1 MKTTQM
7 KNLKRG
13 IPKGGTKQTKAK
25 LPQYKAK
32 NKLVHGKGKVLL
44 KFSSMNP
51 SCMRSKDVGKKLS
64 TENSSCE
71 EQLVPG
77 YDLKWRKKYVPKK
90 AAQHSMG
97 RSLEKSVDAM
107 AKAQLPRDIDDKR
120 YHDVSEQRNIGSPVI
135 VEAFSK
141 DLSSYHIPKV
151 LRNSNQRVQTKKDV
165 SKNVS
170 LHKQSIKPKRDEA
183 CVIVGELLHPIS
195 KNLNDARAAL
205 PLKTNCKLR
214 KDGESSQNIG
224 NNVRPNQWKSGKP
237 YMMREECNDANN
249 VTNIH
254 DAGIKSNLLEKK
266 SLIKPANATNNQDQ
280 IRFYSLR
287 NKVVVIMSDRGKF
300 CFTGKL
306 VVRVLYGAIEAYGY
320 VITTENDSIEIY
332 SPRGYS
338 NVSIETS
345 EKCSENSKVDIW
357 TALSLEGIDRYERN
371 KLTTDIEQLQPGMAV
386 AVLSNLETKLTRF
399 LKVYYPF
406 RLFPRIRNP
415 SYNCWTNPR
424 RAEEI
429 LQSNVYIGD
438 VACKELIADP
448 RVTQEITEKMLNRW
462 RENQWSCALIAGG
475 KSVGKSTTTRYLI
488 NSLLP
493 VSKMVVLVD
502 VDPGQ
507 TECTPPGCI
516 SYSVIEQP
524 LMGPN
529 FTHLRIPAFQ
539 LYIGDVN
546 VSRCITRYIEGM
558 KMLMDRLSNCPILS
572 RLPVVINTMGFTYG
586 IGWDIIMFTVK
597 LIRPSF
603 VVQIMSE
610 KSKNNYV
617 GYLSKQV
624 VNRQVVPWAPW
635 STNVGD
641 WSEPCDHELIVVH
654 SQAERK
660 SAVEYENWNME
671 PYQQRELVMISY
683 LSELGQ
689 KPKNAAAF
697 YENAISF
704 GINEAVPYVISFESL
719 FISIPRASVPPLYVL
734 NVVNGNIVALCG
746 IDVESDESQECEVT
760 SGLRV
765 LNKSPLCTCY
775 GFGIVRG
782 VDMEEKEIYIS
793 TPLPISMMRYVNC
806 LVGCIPVPITL
817 LQTNK
822 QKHVPYTGETDVLPM
837 SREHRR
843 GYFRMRYEKVQNNA

>member
-1 MKTTQM
+1 MKTTQI
-7 KNLKRG
+7 KKLKRG
-13 IPKGGTKQTKAK
+13 ISKGGTKQTKAK

-32 NKLVHGKGKVLL
+32 SKLVQRKGKVFL

-51 SCMRSKDVGKKLS
+51 SCMRSKDVEKNSS
-64 TENSSCE
+64 TENSSCG
-71 EQLVPG
+71 EQLMPG
-77 YDLKWRKKYVPKK
+77 YDLKRRKKDALKK
-90 AAQHSMG
+90 EMQHSMD
-97 RSLEKSVDAM
+97 RSLEKSVNAT
-107 AKAQLPRDIDDKR
+107 AKAQFPRDIDDKR
-120 YHDVSEQRNIGSPVI
+120 YHDVSEQRNIGSPV
-135 VEAFSK
+135 VVQAFSK

-151 LRNSNQRVQTKKDV
+151 LRNPSQKVQTKKDV
-165 SKNVS
+165 PRNVS
-170 LHKQSIKPKRDEA
+170 LHKQTVKPKKDEA
-183 CVIVGELLHPIS
+183 CVIVGELLHPNS
-195 KNLNDARAAL
+195 KNLNDARATS
-205 PLKTNCKLR
+205 PLTTNCKLR
-214 KDGESSQNIG
+214 KNGEPSQNIG
-224 NNVRPNQWKSGKP
+224 DNVRPNRRKSSKP
-237 YMMREECNDANN
+237 CVINEECIDANS

-254 DAGIKSNLLEKK
+254 DAGAKDNSLEKK
-266 SLIKPANATNNQDQ
+266 SLSKPSNATNEQGQ
-280 IRFYSLR
+280 IRFYTLR
-287 NKVVVIMSDRGKF
+287 NKVVVVMSERAKF

-345 EKCSENSKVDIW
+345 EKYSENSKVDIW
-357 TALSLEGIDRYERN
+357 TALSLVGIDRYERN

-386 AVLSNLETKLTRF
+386 AVLTNLENKLTRF
-399 LKVYYPF
+399 LKIYYPF
-406 RLFPRIRNP
+406 RLFPLIRNQ
-415 SYNCWTNPR
+415 SYNSWTNLR

-438 VACKELIADP
+438 VACKELIVDP
-448 RVTQEITEKMLNRW
+448 RVTQEVTEKMLNRW
-462 RENQWSCALIAGG
+462 RANEWSCALIAGG

-529 FTHLRIPAFQ
+529 FTHLKIPAFQ

-546 VSRCITRYIEGM
+546 VSRCITRYIE
-558 KMLMDRLSNCPILS
+558 
-572 RLPVVINTMGFTYG
+572 VVINTMGFTYG

-635 STNVGD
+635 STNVVD

-689 KPKNAAAF
+689 KSKNTAVP
-697 YENAISF
+697 YDNATSF

-719 FISIPRASVPPLYVL
+719 FISMPRASVPPLYVL

-782 VDMEEKEIYIS
+782 VDTEEKEIYIS
-793 TPLPISMMRYVNC
+793 TPLPISMIRNTY
-806 LVGCIPVPITL
+806 LTPAKPTS
-817 LQTNK
+817 
-822 QKHVPYTGETDVLPM
+822 Y
-837 SREHRR
+837 R
-843 GYFRMRYEKVQNNA
+843 

>member
-1 MKTTQM
+1 
-7 KNLKRG
+7 
-13 IPKGGTKQTKAK
+13 
-25 LPQYKAK
+25 
-32 NKLVHGKGKVLL
+32 
-44 KFSSMNP
+44 
-51 SCMRSKDVGKKLS
+51 
-64 TENSSCE
+64 
-71 EQLVPG
+71 
-77 YDLKWRKKYVPKK
+77 
-90 AAQHSMG
+90 MG

-624 VNRQVVPWAPW
+624 VNRQVMDGYDFTV
-635 STNVGD
+635 
-641 WSEPCDHELIVVH
+641 
-654 SQAERK
+654 
-660 SAVEYENWNME
+660 
-671 PYQQRELVMISY
+671 SY
-683 LSELGQ
+683 
-689 KPKNAAAF
+689 
-697 YENAISF
+697 
-704 GINEAVPYVISFESL
+704 
-719 FISIPRASVPPLYVL
+719 
-734 NVVNGNIVALCG
+734 NG
-746 IDVESDESQECEVT
+746 
-760 SGLRV
+760 
-765 LNKSPLCTCY
+765 
-775 GFGIVRG
+775 
-782 VDMEEKEIYIS
+782 
-793 TPLPISMMRYVNC
+793 
-806 LVGCIPVPITL
+806 
-817 LQTNK
+817 
-822 QKHVPYTGETDVLPM
+822 
-837 SREHRR
+837 
-843 GYFRMRYEKVQNNA
+843 